1 MRSRSTRVTIRHF
14 TQRTATAQP
23 DLVALL
29 DFDERQRAQ
38 GRVTT
43 TSGIDVGI
51 FIERGTSLKHLDH
64 LRSADGTVLRI
75 EAKAERLSVVA
86 ASDPRELTRAAYH
99 LGNRHVRLEI
109 GTDFVAFQ
117 EDHVLDDMVRALGF
131 EIRHEFRCF
140 EPEPGAY
147 HKHGHSHGDGHE
159 HGHAGHSHAHGH
171 AHEHGHAHGHGHA
184 PEHSHEAFE
193 LTERGP
199 LIFKGRP

>member
-1 MRSRSTRVTIRHF
+1 MTIRHF
-14 TQRTATAQP
+14 SQRTAAQEA

-43 TSGIDVGI
+43 TSGEDVGV
-51 FIERGTSLKHLDH
+51 FIERGTSLKHLDQ
-64 LRSADGTVLRI
+64 LRAADGTVLRI
-75 EAKAERLSVVA
+75 EAKPERLSIVFA
-86 ASDPRELTRAAYH
+86 TDPRELTRAAYH

-109 GTDFVAFQ
+109 GDAFVAFQ

-131 EIRHEFRCF
+131 EVQHELRPF

-147 HKHGHSHGDGHE
+147 HKHGDGGHTHAHAHAHSD
-159 HGHAGHSHAHGH
+159 HGHAHSHAHS
-171 AHEHGHAHGHGHA
+171 
-184 PEHSHEAFE
+184 HSHSHNHSHSHHHDDADAGFE

-199 LIFKGRP
+199 LIFKGQS